1 MKFFP
6 NYQPGQQ
13 TWFSGYATKVIILGI
28 DLGLALLSYFTA
40 LMITNNF
47 AMAQAGDYFLLG
59 WAPLILLGLR
69 AIAFVIFKTYLIIIR
84 YIGIRDVRNIFLAVS
99 VSSLAFLIVI
109 MVQPGLL
116 PPKRQMAIVL
126 VDFLLLLVLAGG
138 FRAVMRLGYDGLR
151 ARAQSSRLNTVI
163 FGAGEMGA
171 LLHDVLKQNVSH
183 DYRVVAFF
191 DDNPKVHR
199 KLLNGVRIFNPGK
212 SFDHVVKQH
221 DIKVAIIAIN
231 QLSEE
236 RRVAF
241 INSCLERHIK
251 IMKIPATE
259 AWIENDLQLGQL
271 RNIRFE
277 DLLNRP
283 PIDLDKK
290 AINES
295 VRGRCVMV
303 SGCAGSIGSEIVRQL
318 LKYEPQQIIGLDI
331 AETPLAEMSLSLK
344 NAVESGQL
352 LPIIGDVR
360 DRHCMDKL
368 FDRYRPE
375 YVFHAAA
382 YKHVPIMEQFPA
394 EAIKANVLGTRNM
407 AELAS
412 EYQAEK
418 FVMISTDKVV
428 NPSNV
433 MGASKRI
440 AEIYVQ
446 ALNYAEGNRTQFITT
461 RFGNVLGSNGS
472 VIPIFRRQIER
483 RKPVTVTDPEVTRF
497 FMTIPE
503 ACQLVLEAGAMG
515 EGGEIYIFDMG
526 EPVKIADLAKRMIQM
541 AGLTPGQDVEIVY
554 TGLRP
559 GEKLYE
565 ELLDKGENNK
575 KTHHPKIKKAAVRH
589 SHYHEVSPSIE
600 ELIAKA
606 GNGVAPIEIVRQMKR
621 LVPEYASRN
630 SEYVALDKQQELSG

>member
-6 NYQPGQQ
+6 HYQPGQQ

-84 YIGIRDVRNIFLAVS
+84 YIGIRDVRNIFLAVAT
-99 VSSLAFLIVI
+99 SSLAFLLAVV
-109 MVQPGLL
+109 MQPGLL
-116 PPKRQMAIVL
+116 PPNRQMAIVL
-126 VDFLLLLVLAGG
+126 VDFILLLVLTGG

-199 KLLNGVRIFNPGK
+199 KLLNGVRIFNPEK
-212 SFDHVVKQH
+212 SFERVVQQH

-231 QLSEE
+231 NLSEE

-241 INSCLERHIK
+241 IDSCLERHIK

-290 AINES
+290 AISES

-318 LKYEPQQIIGLDI
+318 LKYEPRQIIGLDI

-344 NAVESGQL
+344 NAVESRQL

-394 EAIKANVLGTRNM
+394 EAIKANVLGTKNM

-446 ALNYAEGNRTQFITT
+446 ALNFADGNRTQFITT

-541 AGLTPGQDVEIVY
+541 AGLTPGQDVQIIY

-589 SHYHEVSPSIE
+589 SRYHEVSPSIE

-606 GNGVAPIEIVRQMKR
+606 GNSVAPIEIVRQMKR

-630 SEYVALDKQQELSG
+630 SEYVALDQQRELSG